1 MRLQFHRCAYG
12 YAVCVTFF
20 QIYLIHVCRNKS
32 AAFGFFINFYPNGP
46 FGAVLFVKI
55 AFCPKRTIEPAGA
68 AAVLSLVSLVSFVSF
83 FALFAGIAFFAGGTV
98 LAFGFYTGVICTDPP
113 VSVFADKGRVSVFS
127 VGAVQTVCS
136 ILTVDS
142 VFSVYT
148 ILAVSAVSAI
158 RTF

>member
-1 MRLQFHRCAYG
+1 MQFHRCAYG

-68 AAVLSLVSLVSFVSF
+68 AAVLSLVSFVTFISF
-83 FALFAGIAFFAGGTV
+83 FALFALISFFAGV
-98 LAFGFYTGVICTDPP
+98 AF
-113 VSVFADKGRVSVFS
+113 VSLVTLV
-127 VGAVQTVCS
+127 AVNTVCAVNAVCS
-136 ILTVDS
+136 DSLYAGVD
-142 VFSVYT
+142 FSYPC
-148 ILAVSAVSAI
+148 LL
-158 RTF
+158 